1 MKIEK
6 ITDNQLKIT
15 FDSIELEENNISV
28 HSFLSHSLE
37 TQKMY
42 LAILEIAYEDL
53 GFDTKNSILSYE
65 TISFGHYLF
74 VTFITKSLNK
84 DFSSNSLNVF
94 KTHFK
99 TNLSFP
105 REFNYIDQT
114 QYLFFSSINNFLDFY
129 NLLHKT
135 FTKIHFLYPHATA
148 TIKVGK
154 GVKSEGELII
164 SGTKGYIYVPA
175 PWWKT
180 DYFEVRYENPENN
193 RRHFY
198 QLDGE
203 GIRYQMVAF
212 AKTIETGRDISYI
225 SKEVSLGFASVIEDF
240 YQGKDVSI
248 I

>member
-135 FTKIHFLYPHATA
+135 FTKIHFDYILYNYNSNLFLEILDDKSIPYSKQEIDFISSE
-148 TIKVGK
+148 IKSILSTSNLTFQRIKEFGK
-154 GVKSEGELII
+154 ALVKYHNI
-164 SGTKGYIYVPA
+164 
-175 PWWKT
+175 
-180 DYFEVRYENPENN
+180 
-193 RRHFY
+193 
-198 QLDGE
+198 
-203 GIRYQMVAF
+203 
-212 AKTIETGRDISYI
+212 
-225 SKEVSLGFASVIEDF
+225 
-240 YQGKDVSI
+240 
-248 I
+248 

>member
-135 FTKIHFLYPHATA
+135 FTKIHFDYILYNYNSNLFLEILHDKSIPYSKQEIDFISSE
-148 TIKVGK
+148 IKSILSTSNLTFQRIKEFGK
-154 GVKSEGELII
+154 ALVKYHNI
-164 SGTKGYIYVPA
+164 
-175 PWWKT
+175 
-180 DYFEVRYENPENN
+180 
-193 RRHFY
+193 
-198 QLDGE
+198 
-203 GIRYQMVAF
+203 
-212 AKTIETGRDISYI
+212 
-225 SKEVSLGFASVIEDF
+225 
-240 YQGKDVSI
+240 
-248 I
+248 

>member
-53 GFDTKNSILSYE
+53 GFDTKNSMLSYE

-74 VTFITKSLNK
+74 VTFITKTLNK

-99 TNLSFP
+99 TNLLFP

-135 FTKIHFLYPHATA
+135 FTKIHFDYILYNYNSNLFLEILDDKSIPYSKQEIDFISSE
-148 TIKVGK
+148 IKSILSTSNLTFQRIKEFGK
-154 GVKSEGELII
+154 PLVKYHNI
-164 SGTKGYIYVPA
+164 
-175 PWWKT
+175 
-180 DYFEVRYENPENN
+180 
-193 RRHFY
+193 
-198 QLDGE
+198 
-203 GIRYQMVAF
+203 
-212 AKTIETGRDISYI
+212 
-225 SKEVSLGFASVIEDF
+225 
-240 YQGKDVSI
+240 
-248 I
+248 

>member
-53 GFDTKNSILSYE
+53 GFDTKNSMLSYE

-74 VTFITKSLNK
+74 VTSITKSLNK

-135 FTKIHFLYPHATA
+135 FTKIHFDYILYNYNSNLFLEILHDKSIPYSKQEIDFISSE
-148 TIKVGK
+148 IKSILSTSNLTFQRIKEFGK
-154 GVKSEGELII
+154 ALVKYHNI
-164 SGTKGYIYVPA
+164 
-175 PWWKT
+175 
-180 DYFEVRYENPENN
+180 
-193 RRHFY
+193 
-198 QLDGE
+198 
-203 GIRYQMVAF
+203 
-212 AKTIETGRDISYI
+212 
-225 SKEVSLGFASVIEDF
+225 
-240 YQGKDVSI
+240 
-248 I
+248 

>member
-42 LAILEIAYEDL
+42 LAILEIAYEDF
-53 GFDTKNSILSYE
+53 GFDTKNSMLSYE

-74 VTFITKSLNK
+74 VTFITKTLNK

-94 KTHFK
+94 KTYFK

-135 FTKIHFLYPHATA
+135 FTKIHFDYILYNYNSNLFLEILHDKSIPYSKQEIDFISSE
-148 TIKVGK
+148 IKSILSTSNLTFQRIKEFGK
-154 GVKSEGELII
+154 TLVKYHNI
-164 SGTKGYIYVPA
+164 
-175 PWWKT
+175 
-180 DYFEVRYENPENN
+180 
-193 RRHFY
+193 
-198 QLDGE
+198 
-203 GIRYQMVAF
+203 
-212 AKTIETGRDISYI
+212 
-225 SKEVSLGFASVIEDF
+225 
-240 YQGKDVSI
+240 
-248 I
+248 